1 MKEFKTNLKNY
12 RVDNGYT
19 QELLAKLLNVSRST
33 VAKWE
38 NGLGLPT
45 EESINDICKIFSIT
59 RDKLFETENTN
70 ELILEKNKKICQN
83 HLHFVKTCIKCIRK
97 KPKKNSRKK
106 GAYQ

>member
-70 ELILEKNKKICQN
+70 ELILEKNKNNNKEN
-83 HLHFVKTCIKCIRK
+83 IRLRGK
-97 KPKKNSRKK
+97 R
-106 GAYQ
+106 G

>member
-38 NGLGLPT
+38 N
-45 EESINDICKIFSIT
+45 D
-59 RDKLFETENTN
+59 
-70 ELILEKNKKICQN
+70 
-83 HLHFVKTCIKCIRK
+83 
-97 KPKKNSRKK
+97 
-106 GAYQ
+106 